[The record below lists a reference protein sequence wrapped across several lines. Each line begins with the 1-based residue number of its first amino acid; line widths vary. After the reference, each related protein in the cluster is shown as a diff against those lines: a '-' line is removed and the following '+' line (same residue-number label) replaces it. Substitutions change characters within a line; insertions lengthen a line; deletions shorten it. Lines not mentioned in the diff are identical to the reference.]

1 MKSDI
6 ADLKNTGGRAA
17 GTLTAAAFLREFVEH
32 DAVDSSR
39 HRRHRVSRERVG
51 VASEGSDGHAGARVR
66 RPGRI
71 ARAQAA
77 PTKASPNGATDRR
90 AHGVKAARNGRESA
104 RPYEPEKNPAI
115 RRLTAGAI
123 KRRKGKT
130 IFPIATAYDAPFGQ
144 FVERAGIDVIL
155 VGDSVGNVVLG
166 FDETT
171 PVTLENMIYHTQA
184 VARGTTRA
192 HIMADMPFGSYQVS
206 NEDALRSAIALVKE
220 GGACSVKLEGGRDQA
235 ERIRAITGA
244 GIPVVGHIGVTPQTA
259 GLGPGFKM
267 RTHRDRLIDD
277 ARSVET
283 AGAYAI
289 VLEVV
294 DYEISREITE
304 MLSIPTIGIG
314 SGPHCDSQVL
324 VLHDILGMYP
334 HSPSFAKRYAEVGE
348 LATQAL
354 QDYAREVSE
363 RIFPAKE
370 PRARDGGRLRRTVP
384 PCWHSTRVNA
394 ARMLETND
402 PSDPLVIAL
411 RAFERVLL
419 ASDATPR
426 ARRRGAEGS
435 RALQRAQGHP
445 WPTDPPAPATVIP
458 LRPRRR

>member
-1 MKSDI
+1 MK
-6 ADLKNTGGRAA
+6 
-17 GTLTAAAFLREFVEH
+17 
-32 DAVDSSR
+32 
-39 HRRHRVSRERVG
+39 
-51 VASEGSDGHAGARVR
+51 
-66 RPGRI
+66 
-71 ARAQAA
+71 
-77 PTKASPNGATDRR
+77 
-90 AHGVKAARNGRESA
+90 ARNGVESA

-130 IFPIATAYDAPFGQ
+130 TFPVATAYDAPFGQ

-171 PVTLENMIYHTQA
+171 PVTLESILYHTQA
-184 VARGTTRA
+184 VVRGTTRA

-206 NEDALRSAIALVKE
+206 NEDALRSAIRLVKE
-220 GGACSVKLEGGRDQA
+220 GGACSVKLEGGRDQTD
-235 ERIRAITGA
+235 RIRAITGA

-277 ARSVET
+277 ARSVE
-283 AGAYAI
+283 AGGAYAI

-314 SGPHCDSQVL
+314 AGPHCDSQVL

-334 HSPSFAKRYAEVGE
+334 HSPSFAKRYAEIGE

-354 QDYAREVSE
+354 ERYAQEVRE
-363 RIFPAKE
+363 RTFP
-370 PRARDGGRLRRTVP
+370 R
-384 PCWHSTRVNA
+384 
-394 ARMLETND
+394 
-402 PSDPLVIAL
+402 
-411 RAFERVLL
+411 
-419 ASDATPR
+419 
-426 ARRRGAEGS
+426 
-435 RALQRAQGHP
+435 
-445 WPTDPPAPATVIP
+445 
-458 LRPRRR
+458 